1 MKIQKIACPSC
12 GFSFEIKE
20 LKNSGVHQC
29 PSCKASLYLEEDKAP
44 VVNIN
49 INHYGSDSSEPI
61 LSTTKKTTGV
71 MGLAILAFFVIVTF
85 GVINSFNS
93 TAVLDKATYT
103 YRTVPNSEP
112 FIKFVEHVYD
122 KALDNIMAIL

>member
-71 MGLAILAFFVIVTF
+71 MGLAILALSILLIQLLFLIKQLIPIVQCQ
-85 GVINSFNS
+85 
-93 TAVLDKATYT
+93 TANL
-103 YRTVPNSEP
+103 
-112 FIKFVEHVYD
+112 
-122 KALDNIMAIL
+122 L